1 MDSLEERMSRTERL
15 VAHMA
20 DILDGHRSDIRTLY
34 TSQIFISESVER
46 IGGSLERLSVSL
58 NELADR
64 QKITDER
71 LAEVTDKLD
80 ALIDLVDRHTKEHHA
95 RDKEQQ

>member
-34 TSQIFISESVER
+34 TSQIFISESVEKL
-46 IGGSLERLSVSL
+46 GKSLVD
-58 NELADR
+58 LADR